1 MWVSKRLEAIAELF
15 LAAMPESF
23 SNSADHPLEQSTQW
37 LITKCQG
44 DWRDVADLILS
55 TAKQNAALPFIF

>member
-1 MWVSKRLEAIAELF
+1 
-15 LAAMPESF
+15 MPESF